1 MSTSTNS
8 FTKNFATEA
17 VVHTVSQFLGYE
29 AMLLDERRFWDWFA
43 LLDDEIV
50 YQIPL
55 RSVREFGKNEFPR
68 NAWRQRDDKAMMETR
83 IKRLFTGS
91 AWAEDPPSRTVR
103 MVGSLLVEASDDP
116 NIVAVHSTV
125 TLYRH
130 RAQDER
136 GDLIAARRRDR
147 IRLTESG
154 PRLLARTVILADT
167 VLTTPN
173 LGVIL

>member
-1 MSTSTNS
+1 
-8 FTKNFATEA
+8 
-17 VVHTVSQFLGYE
+17 
-29 AMLLDERRFWDWFA
+29 
-43 LLDDEIV
+43 
-50 YQIPL
+50 
-55 RSVREFGKNEFPR
+55 
-68 NAWRQRDDKAMMETR
+68 METR

-116 NIVAVHSTV
+116 NIVAVNSAV

-136 GDLIAARRRDR
+136 SDLIAARRRDR
-147 IRLTESG
+147 IRLTENG

>member
-8 FTKNFATEA
+8 FTNKLASQA

-29 AMLLDERRFWDWFA
+29 ASLLDERRFWDWFA

-55 RSVREFGKNEFPR
+55 RTVREFGKDEFPP

-103 MVGSLLVEASDDP
+103 MVGSLLVETTDHPD
-116 NIVAVHSTV
+116 IVAVDSAL

-130 RAQDER
+130 RAQDEQ

-147 IRLTESG
+147 IRLTENG

>member
-1 MSTSTNS
+1 MSTSTIS
-8 FTKNFATEA
+8 FTNNFASEA
-17 VVHTVSQFLGYE
+17 VVYTVSQFLGYE

-43 LLDDEIV
+43 LLDDEII

-55 RSVREFGKNEFPR
+55 RTVREFGKDEFPP

-116 NIVAVHSTV
+116 NIVAVKSSV
-125 TLYRH
+125 MLYRH
-130 RAQDER
+130 RAQDEQ
-136 GDLIAARRRDR
+136 GDLISARRHDR
-147 IRLTESG
+147 IRLTENG
-154 PRLLARTVILADT
+154 PRLLTRTVMLADT
-167 VLTTPN
+167 VLTSPN